1 VEFFMKDLFSALC
14 LVAVFEGLFLFVAPR
29 AWKRMAEQLLMLR
42 SSALRTWGGAI
53 LLAGLT
59 TLWWLKH

>member
-1 VEFFMKDLFSALC
+1 MNDFFSALC
-14 LVAVFEGLFLFVAPR
+14 LVAILEGLFLFAAPL

-42 SSALRTWGGAI
+42 SAALRSSGGAI